1 MQIEYL
7 SPGHALITD
16 AGVSVDAYCL
26 ELGSANLFFVKTFSG
41 IVGCGF
47 FDLAAFEK
55 FGIPAAKVTGIST
68 IEDLLKGSV
77 SEATPAAVLRGVNP
91 GMSGEEAVRILSRS

>member
-26 ELGSANLFFVKTFSG
+26 ELGSANLIFVKTSSG

-77 SEATPAAVLRGVNP
+77 SAATPAAVLRGVNP

>member
-26 ELGSANLFFVKTFSG
+26 ELGSANLIFVKTSSG

-47 FDLAAFEK
+47 LISPLFKNSAFLPQKLLGSRPLRIFLRDLFPQLPLQQ
-55 FGIPAAKVTGIST
+55 F
-68 IEDLLKGSV
+68 
-77 SEATPAAVLRGVNP
+77 
-91 GMSGEEAVRILSRS
+91 SGG

>member
-7 SPGHALITD
+7 SPDHALITD

-26 ELGSANLFFVKTFSG
+26 ELGSANLIFVKTSSG

-47 FDLAAFEK
+47 FDLATFEN

-68 IEDLLKGSV
+68 IEDLLKVALCGVVGGYSETISCSSSPSGASV
-77 SEATPAAVLRGVNP
+77 
-91 GMSGEEAVRILSRS
+91 

>member
-7 SPGHALITD
+7 SPDHALITD

-26 ELGSANLFFVKTFSG
+26 ELGSANLIFVKTSSG

-47 FDLAAFEK
+47 FDLATFEQ

-77 SEATPAAVLRGVNP
+77 SATTPAAVLRGVNP